1 MRTHR
6 KTAPGRR
13 PPLAGRMHPL
23 AAVLS
28 FVTFCVLVTQLCKRC
43 ARSQRDA
50 FLDTK
55 VELRRRATYQALPT
69 TIV

>member
-1 MRTHR
+1 
-6 KTAPGRR
+6 
-13 PPLAGRMHPL
+13 MHPL
-23 AAVLS
+23 AVVLS
-28 FVTFCVLVTQLCKRC
+28 FVTFCVLVTQLFRRC

-50 FLDTK
+50 FLDAK